1 MYIEQKEIFKKNQR
15 RYRNISC
22 GKMVAYA
29 IMTALLIIYMIPL
42 LWVVR
47 TAFIPEGLALDLTA
61 VAMPVLDNFKRVLQ
75 MAPFGTYYL
84 NTIVMVVGVLVVQ
97 FVLITLAGYA
107 FARIDFYGSKVLFVV
122 FLSQLMIAP
131 EVLIL
136 PNYSMMA
143 KWGMTDTKIGIMLP
157 FFASAMGTLIV
168 RQTVK
173 TIPYELEEA
182 AKVDGANLFQI
193 LWKVYVP
200 LLKPAYISFGMISAS
215 FQWNNFLWPLV
226 MTDSVEKRP
235 LSLGLAMFAMS
246 YETGAQWSDVSAAT
260 VMVIA
265 PLLLVFIVFQKQF
278 MESFMHSGIK

>member
-1 MYIEQKEIFKKNQR
+1 MLETKKKHHP
-15 RYRNISC
+15 ISV
-22 GKMVAYA
+22 GTMLVYTLM
-29 IMTALLIIYMIPL
+29 IALLILCMIPL
-42 LWVVR
+42 LWVIR
-47 TAFIPEGLALDLTA
+47 TAFIPSEHALDLTSI
-61 VAMPVLDNFKRVLQ
+61 AMPTLDNFKRVLDA
-75 MAPFGTYYL
+75 APFVTYFG
-84 NTIVMVVGVLVVQ
+84 NTMLIVVGVLLVQ

-107 FARIDFYGSKVLFVV
+107 FARIDFYGSNALFVL

-143 KWGMTDTKIGIMLP
+143 NWGLTDTKIGIMLP

-168 RQTVK
+168 RQSVK

-182 AKVDGANLFQI
+182 ARVDGANLFQI
-193 LWKVYVP
+193 LTKIYVP

-226 MTDSVEKRP
+226 MTDSVANRP

-260 VMVIA
+260 FMVIA
-265 PLLLVFIVFQKQF
+265 PLLLVFIVFQRQF
-278 MESFMHSGIK
+278 IESFMHSGIK

>member
-1 MYIEQKEIFKKNQR
+1 MYQPDAYVKRRRKKI
-15 RYRNISC
+15 NI
-22 GKMVAYA
+22 GRIL
-29 IMTALLIIYMIPL
+29 IMTLMSVLLAINMIPL
-42 LWVVR
+42 LWVIR
-47 TAFIPEGLALDLTA
+47 TAFIPQNLALDLTA
-61 VAMPVLDNFKRVLQ
+61 VAMPVLDNFKRVLAA
-75 MAPFGTYYL
+75 APFGKYYG
-84 NTIVMVVGVLVVQ
+84 NTIVITLGVLAVQ

-107 FARIDFYGSKVLFVV
+107 FARIDFYGSKVLFVI

-193 LWKVYVP
+193 LWRVYVP

-260 VMVIA
+260 VLVCA
-265 PLLLVFIVFQKQF
+265 PLLILFILFQKQF

>member
-1 MYIEQKEIFKKNQR
+1 MVNTRTMAIQTTRK
-15 RYRNISC
+15 YRPVPV
-22 GKMVAYA
+22 GQ
-29 IMTALLIIYMIPL
+29 LLINGIMLLFLAVSMIPL
-42 LWVVR
+42 ILVIR
-47 TAFIPEGLALDLTA
+47 TAFIPKDLALDLTA
-61 VAMPVLDNFKRVLQ
+61 LALPTLDNFKRVLAA
-75 MAPFGTYYL
+75 APFGKYYG
-84 NTIVMVVGVLVVQ
+84 NTIFITAGVLLIQ

-107 FARIDFYGSKVLFVV
+107 FARIDFYGSKVLFVL

-143 KWGMTDTKIGIMLP
+143 KWGLTDTKIGIMLP

-168 RQTVK
+168 RQTMK

-182 AKVDGANLFQI
+182 AKMDGANLFEI

-200 LLKPAYISFGMISAS
+200 LLKPAYVSFGMISAS

-246 YETGAQWSDVSAAT
+246 YETGVQWSDVSAAT
-260 VMVIA
+260 VLVCA
-265 PLLLVFIVFQKQF
+265 PLLILFFVFQRQF

>member
-1 MYIEQKEIFKKNQR
+1 MVNTRAMAIQTTRK
-15 RYRNISC
+15 YRPVPV
-22 GKMVAYA
+22 GQ
-29 IMTALLIIYMIPL
+29 LLINGIMLLFLAVSMIPL
-42 LWVVR
+42 IWVIR
-47 TAFIPEGLALDLTA
+47 TAFIPKDLALDLTA
-61 VAMPVLDNFKRVLQ
+61 LALPTLDNFKRVLAA
-75 MAPFGTYYL
+75 APFGKYYG
-84 NTIVMVVGVLVVQ
+84 NTIFITAGVLLIQ

-107 FARIDFYGSKVLFVV
+107 FARIDFYGSKVLFVL

-136 PNYSMMA
+136 PNYSMMS
-143 KWGMTDTKIGIMLP
+143 KWGLTDTKIGIMLP

-168 RQTVK
+168 RQTMK

-182 AKVDGANLFQI
+182 AKMDGANLFEI

-200 LLKPAYISFGMISAS
+200 LLKPAYVSFGMISAS

-246 YETGAQWSDVSAAT
+246 YETGVQWSDVSAAT
-260 VMVIA
+260 VLVCA
-265 PLLLVFIVFQKQF
+265 PLLILFFVFQRQF

>member
-1 MYIEQKEIFKKNQR
+1 MYQMQTDMNVR
-15 RYRNISC
+15 RKHRRISL
-22 GKMVAYA
+22 GTAVAYA
-29 IMTALLIIYMIPL
+29 FMIMILVLCLIPL

-47 TAFIPEGLALDLTA
+47 TAFIPQDKALDLTA
-61 VAMPVLDNFKRVLQ
+61 IALPVLDNFKRVLEA
-75 MAPFGTYYL
+75 APFMTYYA
-84 NTIVMVVGVLVVQ
+84 NTLIIVIGVLAVQ

-107 FARIDFYGSKVLFVV
+107 FARIDFYGSNVLFVV
-122 FLSQLMIAP
+122 FLSQMMIAP

-136 PNYSMMA
+136 PNYSLMA
-143 KWGMTDTKIGIMLP
+143 EWGLTDTKIGIMLP

-168 RQTVK
+168 RQTIK

-193 LWKVYVP
+193 LLKVYVP
-200 LLKPAYISFGMISAS
+200 LLKPAYISFGMISAA

-226 MTDSVEKRP
+226 MTDSVSNRP

-260 VMVIA
+260 VLVIA
-265 PLLLVFIVFQKQF
+265 PLLLIFIVFQRQF

>member
-1 MYIEQKEIFKKNQR
+1 MVNTRAMAIQTTRK
-15 RYRNISC
+15 YRPVPV
-22 GKMVAYA
+22 GQ
-29 IMTALLIIYMIPL
+29 LLINGIMLLFLAVSMIPL
-42 LWVVR
+42 IWVIR
-47 TAFIPEGLALDLTA
+47 TAFIPKDLALDLTA
-61 VAMPVLDNFKRVLQ
+61 LALPTLDNFKRVLAA
-75 MAPFGTYYL
+75 APFGKYYG
-84 NTIVMVVGVLVVQ
+84 NTNFITAGVLLIQ

-107 FARIDFYGSKVLFVV
+107 FARIDFYGSKVLFVF

-143 KWGMTDTKIGIMLP
+143 KWGLTDTKIGIMLP

-168 RQTVK
+168 RQTMK

-182 AKVDGANLFQI
+182 AKMDGANLFEI

-200 LLKPAYISFGMISAS
+200 LLKPAYVSFGMISAS

-246 YETGAQWSDVSAAT
+246 YETGVQWSDVSAAT
-260 VMVIA
+260 VLVCA
-265 PLLLVFIVFQKQF
+265 PLLILFFVFQRQF

>member
-1 MYIEQKEIFKKNQR
+1 MYQPAVYSR
-15 RYRNISC
+15 RKRRKRINI
-22 GKMVAYA
+22 GKVSV
-29 IMTALLIIYMIPL
+29 MTLMSVLLLVNMIPL
-42 LWVVR
+42 LWVIR
-47 TAFIPEGLALDLTA
+47 TAFIPQNLALDLTA
-61 VAMPVLDNFKRVLQ
+61 VAMPVLDNFKRVLEA
-75 MAPFGTYYL
+75 APFGKYYG
-84 NTIVMVVGVLVVQ
+84 NTLIITLGVLAVQ
-97 FVLITLAGYA
+97 FVMITLAGYA
-107 FARIDFYGSKVLFVV
+107 FARIDFYGSKLLFVI
-122 FLSQLMIAP
+122 FLSQMMIAP

-136 PNYSMMA
+136 PNYTMMA
-143 KWGMTDTKIGIMLP
+143 KWGLTDSKIGIMLP

-193 LWKVYVP
+193 LWRVYVP

-260 VMVIA
+260 VLVCA
-265 PLLLVFIVFQKQF
+265 PLLILFVLFQKQF

>member
-1 MYIEQKEIFKKNQR
+1 MYQPAVYGKRKR
-15 RYRNISC
+15 RKRISI
-22 GKMVAYA
+22 GKVLV
-29 IMTALLIIYMIPL
+29 MTLMSVLLLVNMIPII
-42 LWVVR
+42 WVIR
-47 TAFIPEGLALDLTA
+47 TAFIPQNLALDLTA
-61 VAMPVLDNFKRVLQ
+61 VAAPVLDNFKRVLEA
-75 MAPFGTYYL
+75 APFGKYYG
-84 NTIVMVVGVLVVQ
+84 NTLFITLGVLAVQ

-107 FARIDFYGSKVLFVV
+107 FARIDFYGSKVLFVI
-122 FLSQLMIAP
+122 FLSQMMIAP

-143 KWGMTDTKIGIMLP
+143 KWGLTDTKIGIMLP

-193 LWKVYVP
+193 LWRVYVP

-260 VMVIA
+260 VLVCA
-265 PLLLVFIVFQKQF
+265 PLLILFVLFQKQF

>member
-1 MYIEQKEIFKKNQR
+1 MHSLPSS
-15 RYRNISC
+15 YRHYYKRKHKLS
-22 GKMVAYA
+22 VPRLLVFTL
-29 IMTALLIIYMIPL
+29 MTAFLLISMIPL
-42 LWVVR
+42 FWVIR
-47 TAFIPEGLALDLTA
+47 TAFIPQELALDLTA
-61 VAMPVLDNFKRVLQ
+61 IAAPVADNFKRVLQ
-75 MAPFGTYYL
+75 AAPFGKYYA
-84 NTIVMVVGVLVVQ
+84 NTIVIVAGVLLVQ
-97 FVLITLAGYA
+97 FFLITLAGYA
-107 FARIDFYGSKVLFVV
+107 FARIDFYGSKILFVL
-122 FLSQLMIAP
+122 FLSQLMITP

-136 PNYSMMA
+136 PNYAMMA
-143 KWGMTDTKIGIMLP
+143 KWNLTDTRIGIMLP

-168 RQTVK
+168 RQTIK

-182 AKVDGANLFQI
+182 AKVDGANLLQI

-260 VMVIA
+260 VLVCA
-265 PLLLVFIVFQKQF
+265 PLLLLFIVFQRQF

>member
-1 MYIEQKEIFKKNQR
+1 MYQPAVYGKRKR
-15 RYRNISC
+15 RKRISI
-22 GKMVAYA
+22 GKVLA
-29 IMTALLIIYMIPL
+29 MTLMSVLLLVNMIPII
-42 LWVVR
+42 WVIR
-47 TAFIPEGLALDLTA
+47 TAFIPQNLALDLTA
-61 VAMPVLDNFKRVLQ
+61 VAAPILDNFKRVLEA
-75 MAPFGTYYL
+75 APFGKYYG
-84 NTIVMVVGVLVVQ
+84 NTLFITLGVLAVQ

-107 FARIDFYGSKVLFVV
+107 FARIDFYGSKVLFVI
-122 FLSQLMIAP
+122 FLSQMMIAP

-143 KWGMTDTKIGIMLP
+143 KWGLTDTKIGIMLP

-168 RQTVK
+168 RQTMK

-193 LWKVYVP
+193 LWRVYVP

-260 VMVIA
+260 VLVCA
-265 PLLLVFIVFQKQF
+265 PLLILFVLFQKQF

>member
-1 MYIEQKEIFKKNQR
+1 MYRLADKSKRIKK
-15 RYRNISC
+15 I
-22 GKMVAYA
+22 
-29 IMTALLIIYMIPL
+29 LIVILMSVILFINMIPL
-42 LWVVR
+42 LWVIR
-47 TAFIPEGLALDLTA
+47 TAFIPKNMALDLTA
-61 VAMPVLDNFKRVLQ
+61 VAMPVLDNFKRVLEA
-75 MAPFGTYYL
+75 APFGKYYG
-84 NTIVMVVGVLVVQ
+84 NTIIITFGVLAVQ

-143 KWGMTDTKIGIMLP
+143 KWGMTDTRLGIMLP

-168 RQTVK
+168 RQTIK

-182 AKVDGANLFQI
+182 AKADGASLFQI

-200 LLKPAYISFGMISAS
+200 LLKPAYISFGMISAA

-235 LSLGLAMFAMS
+235 LSLGLAVFAMS

-260 VMVIA
+260 VLVCA
-265 PLLLVFIVFQKQF
+265 PLLLLFVLCQKQF

>member
-1 MYIEQKEIFKKNQR
+1 MVNTRAMAIQTTRK
-15 RYRNISC
+15 YRPVPV
-22 GKMVAYA
+22 GQ
-29 IMTALLIIYMIPL
+29 LLINGIMLLFLAVSMIPL
-42 LWVVR
+42 IWVIR
-47 TAFIPEGLALDLTA
+47 TAFIPKDLALDLTA
-61 VAMPVLDNFKRVLQ
+61 LALPTLDNFKRVLAA
-75 MAPFGTYYL
+75 APFGKYYG
-84 NTIVMVVGVLVVQ
+84 NTIFITAGVLLIQ

-107 FARIDFYGSKVLFVV
+107 FARIDFYGSKVLFVL

-143 KWGMTDTKIGIMLP
+143 KWGLTDTKIGIMLP

-168 RQTVK
+168 RQTMK

-182 AKVDGANLFQI
+182 AKMDGANLFEI

-200 LLKPAYISFGMISAS
+200 LLKPAYVSFGMISAS
-215 FQWNNFLWPLV
+215 FQWDNFLWPLV

-246 YETGAQWSDVSAAT
+246 YETGVQWSDVSAAT
-260 VMVIA
+260 VLVCA
-265 PLLLVFIVFQKQF
+265 PLLILFFVFQRQF

>member
-1 MYIEQKEIFKKNQR
+1 MYQPAVYGKRKR
-15 RYRNISC
+15 RKRISI
-22 GKMVAYA
+22 GKVLV
-29 IMTALLIIYMIPL
+29 MTLMSVLLLVNMIPL
-42 LWVVR
+42 IWVIR
-47 TAFIPEGLALDLTA
+47 TAFIPQNLALDLTA
-61 VAMPVLDNFKRVLQ
+61 VAAPVLDNFKRVLEA
-75 MAPFGTYYL
+75 APFGKYYG
-84 NTIVMVVGVLVVQ
+84 NTLFITLGVLAVQ

-107 FARIDFYGSKVLFVV
+107 FARIDFYGSKVLFVI
-122 FLSQLMIAP
+122 FLSQMMIAP

-143 KWGMTDTKIGIMLP
+143 KWGLTDTKIGIMLP

-193 LWKVYVP
+193 LWRVYVP

-260 VMVIA
+260 VLVCA
-265 PLLLVFIVFQKQF
+265 PLLILFVLFQKQF

>member
-1 MYIEQKEIFKKNQR
+1 MYQPAVYGKRKR
-15 RYRNISC
+15 RKRISI
-22 GKMVAYA
+22 GKVLA
-29 IMTALLIIYMIPL
+29 MTLMSVLLLVNMIPL
-42 LWVVR
+42 LWVIR
-47 TAFIPEGLALDLTA
+47 TAFIPQNLALDLTA
-61 VAMPVLDNFKRVLQ
+61 LAAPVLDNFKRVLEA
-75 MAPFGTYYL
+75 APFGKYYG
-84 NTIVMVVGVLVVQ
+84 NTLFITLGVLAVQ

-107 FARIDFYGSKVLFVV
+107 FARIDFYGSKVLFVI
-122 FLSQLMIAP
+122 FLSQMMIAP

-143 KWGMTDTKIGIMLP
+143 KWGLTDTKIGIMLP

-193 LWKVYVP
+193 LWRVYVP

-260 VMVIA
+260 VLVCA
-265 PLLLVFIVFQKQF
+265 PLLILFVLFQKQF

>member
-1 MYIEQKEIFKKNQR
+1 MMKQTKRKRKPALPGTILMNVLMI
-15 RYRNISC
+15 
-22 GKMVAYA
+22 
-29 IMTALLIIYMIPL
+29 ALLIINVIPL
-42 LWVVR
+42 VWVIR
-47 TAFIPEGLALDLTA
+47 TAFIPSEYALDLTA
-61 VAMPVLDNFKRVLQ
+61 VAWPTLDNFKRVLEA
-75 MAPFGTYYL
+75 APFLKYFG
-84 NTIVMVVGVLVVQ
+84 NTIIIVVGVLLVQ

-107 FARIDFYGSKVLFVV
+107 FARIDFYGSNVLFVI

-143 KWGMTDTKIGIMLP
+143 NWGLTDTKIGIMLP

-182 AKVDGANLFQI
+182 ARVDGANLFQI
-193 LWKVYVP
+193 ITKIYVP

-226 MTDSVEKRP
+226 MTDSVAKRP

-260 VMVIA
+260 FMVIA
-265 PLLLVFIVFQKQF
+265 PLLIVFIIFQKQF
-278 MESFMHSGIK
+278 IESFMHSGIK

>member
-1 MYIEQKEIFKKNQR
+1 MVNTRAMAIQTTRK
-15 RYRNISC
+15 YRPVSV
-22 GKMVAYA
+22 GQ
-29 IMTALLIIYMIPL
+29 LLINGIMLLFLAVSMIPL
-42 LWVVR
+42 IWVIR
-47 TAFIPEGLALDLTA
+47 TAFIPKDLALDLTA
-61 VAMPVLDNFKRVLQ
+61 LALPTLDNFKRVLAA
-75 MAPFGTYYL
+75 APFGKYYG
-84 NTIVMVVGVLVVQ
+84 NTIFITAGVLLIQ

-107 FARIDFYGSKVLFVV
+107 FARIDFYGSKVLFVL

-143 KWGMTDTKIGIMLP
+143 KWGLTDTKIGIMLP

-168 RQTVK
+168 RQTMK

-182 AKVDGANLFQI
+182 AKMDGANLFEI

-200 LLKPAYISFGMISAS
+200 LLKPAYVSFGMISAS

-246 YETGAQWSDVSAAT
+246 YETGVQWSDVSAAT
-260 VMVIA
+260 VLVCA
-265 PLLLVFIVFQKQF
+265 PLLILFFVFQRQF

>member
-1 MYIEQKEIFKKNQR
+1 MYQPAVYGKRKR
-15 RYRNISC
+15 RKRISI
-22 GKMVAYA
+22 GKVLA
-29 IMTALLIIYMIPL
+29 MTLMSVLLLANMIPL
-42 LWVVR
+42 LWVIR
-47 TAFIPEGLALDLTA
+47 TAFIPQNLALDLTA
-61 VAMPVLDNFKRVLQ
+61 VAAPVLDNFKRVLEA
-75 MAPFGTYYL
+75 APFGKYYG
-84 NTIVMVVGVLVVQ
+84 NTLFITLGVLAVQ

-107 FARIDFYGSKVLFVV
+107 FARIDFYGSKVLFVI
-122 FLSQLMIAP
+122 FLSQMMIAP

-136 PNYSMMA
+136 PNYTMMA
-143 KWGMTDTKIGIMLP
+143 KWGLTDSKIGIMLP

-193 LWKVYVP
+193 LWRVYVP

-260 VMVIA
+260 VLVCA
-265 PLLLVFIVFQKQF
+265 PLLILFVLFQRQF

>member
-1 MYIEQKEIFKKNQR
+1 MKTVYQR
-15 RYRNISC
+15 KRKPKIKI
-22 GKMVAYA
+22 GKILVYLLMC
-29 IMTALLIIYMIPL
+29 ALLLICAIPL

-47 TAFIPEGLALDLTA
+47 TAFIPQDLTLDLTEI
-61 VAMPVLDNFKRVLQ
+61 AMPVLDNFKRV
-75 MAPFGTYYL
+75 MEAAPFGKYYG
-84 NTIVMVVGVLVVQ
+84 NTIVIVVGVLVVQ
-97 FVLITLAGYA
+97 FILITLAGYA
-107 FARIDFYGSKVLFVV
+107 FARIDFYGSKALFVL

-136 PNYSMMA
+136 PNYSLMA
-143 KWGMTDTKIGIMLP
+143 KWGLTDTHIGIMLP

-168 RQTVK
+168 RQTIK

-226 MTDSVEKRP
+226 MTDSVENRP

-260 VMVIA
+260 VLVCA
-265 PLLLVFIVFQKQF
+265 PLLLVFIIFQRQF

>member
-1 MYIEQKEIFKKNQR
+1 MYQPVVYGKRKRWKR
-15 RYRNISC
+15 ISI
-22 GKMVAYA
+22 GKTLV
-29 IMTALLIIYMIPL
+29 MTLMSALLLVNMIPL

-47 TAFIPEGLALDLTA
+47 TAFIPQNLALDLTA
-61 VAMPVLDNFKRVLQ
+61 LAAPVLDNFKRVLEA
-75 MAPFGTYYL
+75 APFGKYYG
-84 NTIVMVVGVLVVQ
+84 NTLIITLGVLAAQ
-97 FVLITLAGYA
+97 FVMITLAGYA
-107 FARIDFYGSKVLFVV
+107 FARIDFYGSKVLFVI
-122 FLSQLMIAP
+122 FLSQMMIAP

-143 KWGMTDTKIGIMLP
+143 KWGLTDTKIGIMLP

-193 LWKVYVP
+193 LWRVYVP

-260 VMVIA
+260 VLVCA
-265 PLLLVFIVFQKQF
+265 PLLILFVLFQKQF

>member
-1 MYIEQKEIFKKNQR
+1 MYQPAAYGKRMRKKR
-15 RYRNISC
+15 INI
-22 GKMVAYA
+22 GKLL
-29 IMTALLIIYMIPL
+29 IMTLMSVLLLVNMIPL
-42 LWVVR
+42 LWVIR
-47 TAFIPEGLALDLTA
+47 TAFIPQNLALDLTA
-61 VAMPVLDNFKRVLQ
+61 VAAPVLDNFKRVLEA
-75 MAPFGTYYL
+75 APFGKYYG
-84 NTIVMVVGVLVVQ
+84 NTLFITLGVLAVQ
-97 FVLITLAGYA
+97 FVMITLAGYA
-107 FARIDFYGSKVLFVV
+107 FARIDFYGSKVLFVI
-122 FLSQLMIAP
+122 FLSQMMIAP

-136 PNYSMMA
+136 PNYTMMA
-143 KWGMTDTKIGIMLP
+143 KWGLTDTKIGIMLP

-193 LWKVYVP
+193 LWRVYVP

-260 VMVIA
+260 VLVCA
-265 PLLLVFIVFQKQF
+265 PLLILFVLFQKQF

>member
-1 MYIEQKEIFKKNQR
+1 MVNTRAMAIQTTRK
-15 RYRNISC
+15 YRPVPV
-22 GKMVAYA
+22 GQ
-29 IMTALLIIYMIPL
+29 LLINGIMLLFLAVSMIPL
-42 LWVVR
+42 IWVIR
-47 TAFIPEGLALDLTA
+47 TAFIPKDLALDLTA
-61 VAMPVLDNFKRVLQ
+61 LALPTLDNFKRVLAA
-75 MAPFGTYYL
+75 APFGKYYG
-84 NTIVMVVGVLVVQ
+84 NTIFITAGVLLIQ

-107 FARIDFYGSKVLFVV
+107 FARIDFYGSKVLFVL

-143 KWGMTDTKIGIMLP
+143 KWGLTDTKIGIMLP

-168 RQTVK
+168 RQTMK

-182 AKVDGANLFQI
+182 AKMDGANLLEI

-200 LLKPAYISFGMISAS
+200 LLKPAYVSFGMISAS

-246 YETGAQWSDVSAAT
+246 YETGVQWSDVSAAT
-260 VMVIA
+260 VLVCA
-265 PLLLVFIVFQKQF
+265 PLLILFFVFQRQF

>member
-1 MYIEQKEIFKKNQR
+1 MYQPAVYGKR
-15 RYRNISC
+15 RKRINI
-22 GKMVAYA
+22 GKTLIKTLMSV
-29 IMTALLIIYMIPL
+29 LLLVNMIPL
-42 LWVVR
+42 LWVIR
-47 TAFIPEGLALDLTA
+47 TAFIPQNLALDLTA
-61 VAMPVLDNFKRVLQ
+61 VAMPVLDNFKRVLEA
-75 MAPFGTYYL
+75 APFGKYYG
-84 NTIVMVVGVLVVQ
+84 NTLIITLGVLAVQ
-97 FVLITLAGYA
+97 FVMITLAGYA
-107 FARIDFYGSKVLFVV
+107 FARIDFYGSKLLFVI
-122 FLSQLMIAP
+122 FLSQMMIAP

-136 PNYSMMA
+136 PNYTMMA
-143 KWGMTDTKIGIMLP
+143 KWGLTDSKIGIMLP

-193 LWKVYVP
+193 LWRVYVP

-260 VMVIA
+260 VLVCA
-265 PLLLVFIVFQKQF
+265 PLLILFVLFQKQF

>member
-1 MYIEQKEIFKKNQR
+1 MINTRAMAIQTTRK
-15 RYRNISC
+15 YRPVPV
-22 GKMVAYA
+22 GQ
-29 IMTALLIIYMIPL
+29 LLINGIMLLFLAVSMIPL
-42 LWVVR
+42 IWVIR
-47 TAFIPEGLALDLTA
+47 TAFIPKDLALDLTA
-61 VAMPVLDNFKRVLQ
+61 LALPTLDNFKRVLAA
-75 MAPFGTYYL
+75 APFGKYYG
-84 NTIVMVVGVLVVQ
+84 NTIFITAGVLLIQ

-107 FARIDFYGSKVLFVV
+107 FARIDFYGSKVLFVL

-143 KWGMTDTKIGIMLP
+143 KWGLTDTKIGIMLP

-168 RQTVK
+168 RQTMK

-182 AKVDGANLFQI
+182 AKMDGANLFEI

-200 LLKPAYISFGMISAS
+200 LLKPAYVSFGMISAS

-246 YETGAQWSDVSAAT
+246 YETGVQWSDVSAAT
-260 VMVIA
+260 VLVCA
-265 PLLLVFIVFQKQF
+265 PLLILFFVFQRQF

>member
-1 MYIEQKEIFKKNQR
+1 MVNTRAMAIQTTRK
-15 RYRNISC
+15 YRPVPV
-22 GKMVAYA
+22 GK
-29 IMTALLIIYMIPL
+29 LLINGIMLLFLAVSMIPL
-42 LWVVR
+42 IWVIR
-47 TAFIPEGLALDLTA
+47 TAFIPKDLALDLTA
-61 VAMPVLDNFKRVLQ
+61 LALPTLDNFKRVLAA
-75 MAPFGTYYL
+75 APFGKYYG
-84 NTIVMVVGVLVVQ
+84 NTIFITAGVLLIQ

-107 FARIDFYGSKVLFVV
+107 FARIDFYGSKVLFVL

-143 KWGMTDTKIGIMLP
+143 KWGLTDTKIGIMLP

-168 RQTVK
+168 RQTMK

-182 AKVDGANLFQI
+182 AKMDGANLFEI

-200 LLKPAYISFGMISAS
+200 LLKPAYVSFGMISAS

-246 YETGAQWSDVSAAT
+246 YETGVQWSDVSAAT
-260 VMVIA
+260 VLVCA
-265 PLLLVFIVFQKQF
+265 PLLILFFVFQRQF

>member
-1 MYIEQKEIFKKNQR
+1 MVNTRAMAIQTTRK
-15 RYRNISC
+15 YRPVPV
-22 GKMVAYA
+22 GQ
-29 IMTALLIIYMIPL
+29 LLINGIMLLFLAVSMIPL
-42 LWVVR
+42 IWVIR
-47 TAFIPEGLALDLTA
+47 TAFIPKDLALDLTA
-61 VAMPVLDNFKRVLQ
+61 LALPTLDNFKRVLAA
-75 MAPFGTYYL
+75 APFGKYYG
-84 NTIVMVVGVLVVQ
+84 NTIFITAGVLLIQ

-107 FARIDFYGSKVLFVV
+107 FARIDFYGSKVLFVL

-143 KWGMTDTKIGIMLP
+143 KWGLTDTKIGIMLP

-168 RQTVK
+168 RQTMK

-182 AKVDGANLFQI
+182 AKMDGANLFEI

-200 LLKPAYISFGMISAS
+200 LLKPAYVSFGMISAS

-246 YETGAQWSDVSAAT
+246 YETGVQWSDVSAAT
-260 VMVIA
+260 ILVCA
-265 PLLLVFIVFQKQF
+265 PLLILFFVFQRQF

>member
-1 MYIEQKEIFKKNQR
+1 MVNTRAMAIQTTRK
-15 RYRNISC
+15 YRPVPV
-22 GKMVAYA
+22 GQ
-29 IMTALLIIYMIPL
+29 LLINGIMLLFLAVSMIPL
-42 LWVVR
+42 IWVIR
-47 TAFIPEGLALDLTA
+47 TAFIPKDLALDLTA
-61 VAMPVLDNFKRVLQ
+61 LALPTLDNFKRVLAA
-75 MAPFGTYYL
+75 APFGKYYG
-84 NTIVMVVGVLVVQ
+84 NPIFITAGVLLIQ

-107 FARIDFYGSKVLFVV
+107 FARIDFYGSKVLFVF

-143 KWGMTDTKIGIMLP
+143 KWGLTDTKIGIMLP

-168 RQTVK
+168 RQTMK

-182 AKVDGANLFQI
+182 AKMDGANLFEI

-200 LLKPAYISFGMISAS
+200 LLKPAYVSFGMISAS

-246 YETGAQWSDVSAAT
+246 YETGVQWSDVSAAT
-260 VMVIA
+260 VLVCA
-265 PLLLVFIVFQKQF
+265 PLLILFFVFQRQF

>member
-1 MYIEQKEIFKKNQR
+1 MVNTRAMAIQTTRK
-15 RYRNISC
+15 YRPVPV
-22 GKMVAYA
+22 GQ
-29 IMTALLIIYMIPL
+29 LLINGIMLLFLAVSMIPL
-42 LWVVR
+42 IWVIR
-47 TAFIPEGLALDLTA
+47 TAFIPKDLALDLTA
-61 VAMPVLDNFKRVLQ
+61 LALPTLDNFKRVLAA
-75 MAPFGTYYL
+75 APFGKYYG
-84 NTIVMVVGVLVVQ
+84 NTIFITAGVLLIQ

-107 FARIDFYGSKVLFVV
+107 FARIDFYGSKVLFVL

-143 KWGMTDTKIGIMLP
+143 KWGLTDTKIGIMLP

-168 RQTVK
+168 RQTMK

-182 AKVDGANLFQI
+182 AKMDGANLFEI

-200 LLKPAYISFGMISAS
+200 LLKPAYVSFGMISAS

-246 YETGAQWSDVSAAT
+246 YETGVQWSDVSAAT
-260 VMVIA
+260 VLVCA
-265 PLLLVFIVFQKQF
+265 PLLILFFVFQRQF
-278 MESFMHSGIK
+278 MESFIHSGIK